1 MAVGFGIRRSY
12 LILFLLLMVAV
23 VVPVLIRF
31 VTHTNG
37 PQIELIFTDGRA
49 RTVNLAQMKRLPALT
64 RKGTYQNQFGNWGDP
79 GIYTGVLLTDLIDS
93 EAPYTAILVQAAD
106 GYEVAIE
113 RGRLEDPSYPMV
125 LAYAFNGVEVPDW
138 EMGYLIA
145 VLPEDGNVSNEEY
158 GVPSAGSFWVKNV
171 VRVILQL
178 GS

>member
-1 MAVGFGIRRSY
+1 
-12 LILFLLLMVAV
+12 
-23 VVPVLIRF
+23 
-31 VTHTNG
+31 
-37 PQIELIFTDGRA
+37 
-49 RTVNLAQMKRLPALT
+49 MKRLPALT
-64 RKGTYQNQFGNWGDP
+64 REGTYQNQFGNWGDP

-93 EAPYTAILVQAAD
+93 EAPYAAILVQAAD

-113 RGRLEDPSYPMV
+113 RERVGGPDYPMI

-138 EMGYLIA
+138 EMGYRIA

-171 VRVILQL
+171 VRVILQR

>member
-12 LILFLLLMVAV
+12 LIFFLLLVVAV

-49 RTVNLAQMKRLPALT
+49 RTVTLAQMKRLPALT

-113 RGRLEDPSYPMV
+113 RGRLEDPDYPMI

-138 EMGYLIA
+138 EMGYRIA